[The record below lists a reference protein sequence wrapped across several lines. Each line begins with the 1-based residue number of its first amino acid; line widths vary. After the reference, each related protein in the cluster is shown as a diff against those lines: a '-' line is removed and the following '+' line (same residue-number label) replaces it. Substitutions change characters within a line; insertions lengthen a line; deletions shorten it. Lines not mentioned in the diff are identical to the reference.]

1 MLKKRT
7 MSRNKDLEVVF
18 VSHLE
23 KLDSPFQPKNIK
35 ELTYSN
41 FEHTSVYSY
50 SIPLASNGLCKAR
63 ITEFSIIFEKFL
75 FICFFTLILKKNAAS
90 KKNAVQF
97 KYPCNYFMLSW
108 NLLFDWK
115 HLWAGRLQYN
125 ILHVLL
131 WEILSTPIKLL

>member
-7 MSRNKDLEVVF
+7 MSCNKDLEVVF
-18 VSHLE
+18 VSLLR

-75 FICFFTLILKKNAAS
+75 FICFFTLILKKMQLV
-90 KKNAVQF
+90 KKMQ
-97 KYPCNYFMLSW
+97 CNLNILATTSCLVEIYFLIESICE
-108 NLLFDWK
+108 LV
-115 HLWAGRLQYN
+115 GYN
-125 ILHVLL
+125 IIFCMFSFGKFCPLQ
-131 WEILSTPIKLL
+131 